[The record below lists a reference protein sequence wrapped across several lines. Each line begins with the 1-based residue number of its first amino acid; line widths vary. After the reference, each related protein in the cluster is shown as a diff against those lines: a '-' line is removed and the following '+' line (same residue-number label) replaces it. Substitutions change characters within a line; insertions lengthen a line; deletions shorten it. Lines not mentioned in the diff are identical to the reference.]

1 MPLGTG
7 HLPHRLMNS
16 KTPKRTRVGT
26 DYAGFTWLMYCITLE
41 YAVPLARL
49 TEAYF
54 DLWALQNDPTIE
66 K

>member
-1 MPLGTG
+1 
-7 HLPHRLMNS
+7 MNS